1 MLTSCSKLARPESLF
16 CSENCATD
24 HVSEKATTRRKSRA
38 TQSPE
43 SSASRPPTG
52 KESSKKRQSSSAT
65 PATIANEN
73 DPIRRNVTKSLTA
86 TLKGL
91 IEVALKKDPTLFNPD
106 DGVNSP
112 SETGT
117 AVDTDQVE
125 DSGAASAEKEIAAG
139 SEKASDN
146 AIAPPPPSAMHIA
159 EKLATNIETAMFQHL
174 AEPHPK
180 FPASKPQMCGEKY
193 KGKFRSLLYNLK
205 DKANE
210 IFQLRVITGDLTPEN
225 LVSMSG
231 EDMANPELKSMSE
244 TLRQKS
250 IKNSIMKIQNIPII
264 KKTHKGDIIMMP
276 SKDNNNTEDQAGIS
290 SPLVKLE
297 EQKPEGDA
305 NRSPNSRKSSL
316 SVSTP
321 KSPSVK
327 TDSLDEILARMTN
340 SNDQD
345 QDSGK
350 RRADG
355 ANSEER
361 KKRKIDMEKLLGDED
376 VQLEIGSDDEGIIT
390 SSMRNNDGNM
400 NVEESSSFADSKASP
415 KSPSVPKDYSLQ
427 PIWHGK
433 TIMQQVS
440 EFESYAYQ
448 IGGRP
453 LSQDAWSDIF
463 TPTIWIEGRIPTDR
477 VTDYLTQTQFS
488 STKELILI
496 DIKSSQEAGNQEADN
511 LLKYF
516 HSRNRYGVVA
526 RNKTTIKDFYIIPLT
541 EQDQLPDC
549 LVALNHSLA
558 DTGRNRDMLLG
569 VIVLNKKLS
578 SESQSPHERHQG
590 HNSMSKRPSEPVTK
604 QIPEPPSTETA
615 SILSPTSAAAPNLG
629 SILQGGELNPLL
641 QQILSNKDIVS
652 LLNKNQTPAAPNNA
666 DSNAFG
672 IIPGQQP
679 QGSYQPMHATNA
691 YDPHYPQVT
700 NNQPSNVP
708 NAALNRLPYNQY
720 DNNIPSGSASQQP
733 PYQNYQRNWNSP
745 NPPYRHHDGGRPPPP
760 NHPVRQSRWD
770 TPKDDGYSPY
780 PTGPA
785 AMYNQR
791 DRGPPRGPAEFNRGR
806 GRGSFGQNN
815 GRGRRGNFGDAGRPP
830 RRR

>member
-1 MLTSCSKLARPESLF
+1 DEELPESPKGRERLKSSTPGKCLLTSCSKTARPESLF

-24 HVSEKATTRRKSRA
+24 HVNEKATTRRKSRT

-43 SSASRPPTG
+43 YSATRPSTG
-52 KESSKKRQSSSAT
+52 KESSKKKQPTSAG
-65 PATIANEN
+65 PQTIANEN

-106 DGVNSP
+106 EGVNSP
-112 SETGT
+112 SESS
-117 AVDTDQVE
+117 AAFDTDKVE
-125 DSGAASAEKEIAAG
+125 DNGAATTEKEDVARSENAT
-139 SEKASDN
+139 EKAVATS
-146 AIAPPPPSAMHIA
+146 PPSAMHIA
-159 EKLATNIETAMFQHL
+159 EKLAADIETAMFQHL
-174 AEPHPK
+174 AESHPK

-210 IFQLRVITGDLTPEN
+210 IFQLRVITGDLMPEN

-250 IKNSIMKIQNIPII
+250 IKNSIMKVQNIPII

-276 SKDNNNTEDQAGIS
+276 SKDNSNADDSAGIR

-305 NRSPNSRKSSL
+305 SRSPSSRKSSL

-345 QDSGK
+345 QESRK

-355 ANSEER
+355 TNSEER

-390 SSMRNNDGNM
+390 SSMRNSHDHM
-400 NVEESSSFADSKASP
+400 NVEEPSSFADSKASP
-415 KSPSVPKDYSLQ
+415 KSPRVPKDYSLQ

-433 TIMQQVS
+433 TIMQQVA

-488 STKELILI
+488 SSKELILI
-496 DIKSSQEAGNQEADN
+496 DIKSSQEVGNQEADN

-549 LVALNHSLA
+549 LVALNHDLA

-578 SESQSPHERHQG
+578 SDSHSPHERHQR
-590 HNSMSKRPSEPVTK
+590 HNSMSKRPFEPVTK
-604 QIPEPPSTETA
+604 QIPEPPA
-615 SILSPTSAAAPNLG
+615 
-629 SILQGGELNPLL
+629 
-641 QQILSNKDIVS
+641 
-652 LLNKNQTPAAPNNA
+652 
-666 DSNAFG
+666 
-672 IIPGQQP
+672 
-679 QGSYQPMHATNA
+679 
-691 YDPHYPQVT
+691 
-700 NNQPSNVP
+700 
-708 NAALNRLPYNQY
+708 
-720 DNNIPSGSASQQP
+720 
-733 PYQNYQRNWNSP
+733 
-745 NPPYRHHDGGRPPPP
+745 
-760 NHPVRQSRWD
+760 
-770 TPKDDGYSPY
+770 
-780 PTGPA
+780 
-785 AMYNQR
+785 
-791 DRGPPRGPAEFNRGR
+791 
-806 GRGSFGQNN
+806 
-815 GRGRRGNFGDAGRPP
+815 
-830 RRR
+830 

>member
-1 MLTSCSKLARPESLF
+1 
-16 CSENCATD
+16 
-24 HVSEKATTRRKSRA
+24 
-38 TQSPE
+38 
-43 SSASRPPTG
+43 
-52 KESSKKRQSSSAT
+52 
-65 PATIANEN
+65 
-73 DPIRRNVTKSLTA
+73 
-86 TLKGL
+86 
-91 IEVALKKDPTLFNPD
+91 
-106 DGVNSP
+106 
-112 SETGT
+112 
-117 AVDTDQVE
+117 
-125 DSGAASAEKEIAAG
+125 
-139 SEKASDN
+139 
-146 AIAPPPPSAMHIA
+146 
-159 EKLATNIETAMFQHL
+159 
-174 AEPHPK
+174 
-180 FPASKPQMCGEKY
+180 
-193 KGKFRSLLYNLK
+193 
-205 DKANE
+205 
-210 IFQLRVITGDLTPEN
+210 
-225 LVSMSG
+225 
-231 EDMANPELKSMSE
+231 
-244 TLRQKS
+244 
-250 IKNSIMKIQNIPII
+250 
-264 KKTHKGDIIMMP
+264 MMP
-276 SKDNNNTEDQAGIS
+276 PKDNNNGEDQAGVR

-297 EQKPEGDA
+297 EQKSEGDA
-305 NRSPNSRKSSL
+305 SRSPSSRKSSL

-321 KSPSVK
+321 KSPSAK
-327 TDSLDEILARMTN
+327 TESLDDILARMTN

-345 QDSGK
+345 EESGK

-355 ANSEER
+355 KNNEER

-390 SSMRNNDGNM
+390 SSMRNNDDHM
-400 NVEESSSFADSKASP
+400 DVDQSSSYTDFKASP

-433 TIMQQVS
+433 TIMQQVA
-440 EFESYAYQ
+440 EFESHAYQ
-448 IGGRP
+448 IGGRS

-488 STKELILI
+488 SSKELILI
-496 DIKSSQEAGNQEADN
+496 DIRFSQEEGNQEADN

-516 HSRNRYGVVA
+516 HTRNRYGVVA

-549 LVALNHSLA
+549 LVALNHDLA
-558 DTGRNRDMLLG
+558 DTGRGRDMLLG

-578 SESQSPHERHQG
+578 SDSRSPHERHQR

-615 SILSPTSAAAPNLG
+615 SILSPTATLSPNLG

-641 QQILSNKDIVS
+641 KQILSNKDIVS
-652 LLNKNQTPAAPNNA
+652 LLNKNQVPTAPTNA

-672 IIPGQQP
+672 IVPGQQP
-679 QGSYQPMHATNA
+679 QSSYQQSHATNT
-691 YDPHYPQVT
+691 YDPNHPQVMA
-700 NNQPSNVP
+700 NQPPNMP
-708 NAALNRLPYNQY
+708 NAALNQLPYNQY
-720 DNNIPSGSASQQP
+720 DNNIPSRSVSQQS
-733 PYQNYQRNWNSP
+733 PYQPYQRHWNPP
-745 NPPYRHHDGGRPPPP
+745 NPPHGHHDGRRPPPP
-760 NHPVRQSRWD
+760 SNPVRHSRWD

-815 GRGRRGNFGDAGRPP
+815 GRGRRGHFGDAGRPP